1 MKILILSPWENDWNE
16 DVVGP
21 PLNYYLVSEFRKNKS
36 INVDWVF
43 LGNNEY
49 KPYEN
54 IRFIN
59 FRNFKVSKYDLI
71 IAFSY
76 QFHKIAL
83 EISKKYKIPYINEH
97 FGVVLNPLV
106 WNINSFY
113 IKIRY
118 RKLLY
123 SFKKQANFYIIWEDG
138 TNAKLFAM
146 LLKVPSYKIKIYEH
160 PKPDFLKIEPVYKK
174 ESYINV
180 GYSGA
185 ISKYKNERIILEI
198 LEKILKYKN
207 IHLIVLLKGENEKL
221 YKLQKEYKNITIIKN
236 LPYFQ
241 NYKFYSSIDFLINP
255 VHYGNMTLPTIE
267 ALFYSKPVI
276 AFDIS
281 IWTKIKHLENGILV
295 KKFNIDEFVNWVYR
309 LSKDEALLKKLS
321 ENASKTLENTP
332 SFSNLIEEKVKFLL
346 DFKI

>member
-16 DVVGP
+16 NVVGA
-21 PLNYYLVSEFRKNKS
+21 PLNYYLLNELRKYKNT
-36 INVDWVF
+36 IVDWVF
-43 LGNNEY
+43 CGSSKY

-54 IRFIN
+54 INFIN
-59 FRNFKVSKYDLI
+59 FRDFKASKYDLI
-71 IAFSY
+71 IAFSH
-76 QFHKIAL
+76 QFHNIAL
-83 EISKKYKIPYINEH
+83 EISREHNIPYINEH
-97 FGVVLNPLV
+97 FGIVLNPLV

-118 RKLLY
+118 KQLLN

-138 TNAKLFAM
+138 TNGSLFAM
-146 LLKVPSYKIKIYEH
+146 LLGIPSYKIKLYEH
-160 PKPDFLKIEPVYKK
+160 PKPDFLKIEPVYRK
-174 ESYINV
+174 EGCINV
-180 GYSGA
+180 GYCGA
-185 ISKYKNERIILEI
+185 ISKYKGEKIILEI
-198 LEKILKYKN
+198 FEKILKYKN
-207 IHLIVLLKGENEKL
+207 IHLIVLLKGENKKL
-221 YKLQKEYKNITIIKN
+221 YKLQGKYKNITIISN

-295 KKFNIDEFVNWVYR
+295 RKFDIDEFVNSVYS

-321 ENASKTLENTP
+321 KNASKTLENTP
-332 SFSNLIEEKVKFLL
+332 TFSHLIEEKVKFLL